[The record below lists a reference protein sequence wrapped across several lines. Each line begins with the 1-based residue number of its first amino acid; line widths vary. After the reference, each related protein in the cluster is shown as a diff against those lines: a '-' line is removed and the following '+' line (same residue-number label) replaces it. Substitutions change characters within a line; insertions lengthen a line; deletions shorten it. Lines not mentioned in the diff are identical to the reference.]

1 MSDKQDR
8 KEADMEC
15 MKCKAQLLDGAA
27 FCHICGKKQTATAR
41 KHKKRPNGTGT
52 IVKLQG
58 NRAKPWLA
66 KKDGIYIGTYATKTE
81 AERAVDRLTDTDI
94 GERFNITFAGA
105 YELWLP
111 EHSRQITA
119 GAVTSYRSA
128 YKHCSALYDKKLR
141 SIRHSDFQAVIIG
154 MEQNGYSKS
163 TCEKVLQLFGQLSAW
178 GIREQ
183 VMETDHSRFV
193 NIAATQKSEGKV
205 FTPADIKAIKE
216 STAPAADIALI
227 LLATGCR
234 PVELFSAVRDNCG
247 TDHFIGGSK
256 TESGRNRVIAV
267 APLGIAAY
275 HRLLE
280 ASEGKRRLIDG
291 FAGNK
296 TYPNFAKREFKD
308 LMDAIGL
315 EGYTPYDCRHTF
327 ITNATRSGID
337 PQILRRMVGHAD
349 LSTTDK
355 YYTHL
360 ETSDILKAIASVD
373 MESVAVGNKL
383 STRKKAV
390 KKTG

>member
-1 MSDKQDR
+1 
-8 KEADMEC
+8 MEC
-15 MKCKAQLLDGAA
+15 IKCKSPLPDGAV
-27 FCHICGKKQTATAR
+27 FCHLCGKKQTATAR

-111 EHSRQITA
+111 EHSRQITK

-128 YKHCSALYDKKLR
+128 YKHCSDLHDKKLR

-154 MEQNGYSKS
+154 MEQKGYSKS

-205 FTPADIKAIKE
+205 FTPQDIRAIRE
-216 STAPAADIALI
+216 STAPAADIVLI

-234 PVELFSAVRDNCG
+234 PVELFSVARDNCG
-247 TDHFIGGSK
+247 ADHFIGGSK
-256 TESGRNRVIAV
+256 TDAGKNRVIAV
-267 APLGIAAY
+267 APLGIDAY
-275 HRLLE
+275 RRLL
-280 ASEGKRRLIDG
+280 ASSEGKRKLIDG
-291 FAGNK
+291 FGGNK
-296 TYPNFAKREFKD
+296 TYANFAKREFKD
-308 LMDAIGL
+308 LMDEIGL

-327 ITNATRSGID
+327 ITNATKSGID

-349 LSTTDK
+349 LATTDK

-360 ETSDILKAIASVD
+360 DTSDILAAISSVD
-373 MESVAVGNKL
+373 MESFAVGNKL
-383 STRKKAV
+383 STRKSKP